1 MNLVKTKKNAAF
13 VAVVAIPLA
22 LICFVGVYVTIGD
35 GIFAGLMLQGLFFP
49 PIEKF
54 YLVTN
59 GSNRF
64 LLAPM
69 VQLYKYFPKI
79 NWFDVSQ
86 LVPGIITLLLLL
98 YILFTTI
105 LQSLT
110 NKWAIL
116 LATVFS
122 TLVGVIFAES
132 TILYDPLSSSLMLPL
147 LVLLLPQYFSHKWT
161 KASSYLLLTLLLLFC
176 WQIRYQGIFV
186 GLVPAVALLVLL
198 DLSPLKFLN
207 KYKYALLLI
216 VATFGIFT
224 GGSYLQD
231 KNVTPE
237 EQKIAELD
245 SYIYTFSDGM
255 VVKPGTYDITNPVD
269 SIKLIAYYTFYFAEP
284 TDTALAYMKHIT
296 YSSVFEGDVLAGLP
310 NKWGLFWE
318 RAAVDGPM
326 AYQGYDRFMWYM
338 LVANLVF
345 LLWAFLLAPNKTWIW
360 KALLWTLFVWCYF
373 VSLGVAVK
381 MIPKLAAPLTFFF
394 LFSFVYLALQL
405 WRDRNNAP
413 TDRATFAVA
422 ASFVVLI
429 SIVGFQLKT
438 YASIKAD
445 RQEGL
450 ALKQEI
456 VTEMNQLFPDKLLV
470 FDFFSEVVL
479 EDEIGVDNST
489 RDLLPEATM
498 FGDFYMSLFP
508 TNKQHLEALTG
519 TSDFVSF
526 FEYCASNPNKVVLVM
541 SKHRIDLIK
550 SYLKLVKGVELNFV
564 PLEGDYNIEKLE
576 HSFYEV
582 PLLLNYY
589 QVTFGEPK

>member
-1 MNLVKTKKNAAF
+1 MKPTTTKHIAAYL
-13 VAVVAIPLA
+13 AVVAIPLA
-22 LICFVGVYVTIGD
+22 VIWFIGVYVTIGD

-69 VQLYKYFPKI
+69 VHLYKHFPQI

-86 LVPGIITLLLLL
+86 LVPGIVTLLLML
-98 YILFTTI
+98 YIVFTSI
-105 LQSLT
+105 LKSFGD
-110 NKWAIL
+110 KW
-116 LATVFS
+116 
-122 TLVGVIFAES
+122 TLVAATIFSALLGVVFAES

-147 LVLLLPQYFSHKWT
+147 LVLLLPSYCNHKWA
-161 KASSYLLLTLLLLFC
+161 KAGAYLLLTLLLLLC

-186 GLVPAVALLVLL
+186 GLVPAVALLGLIEL
-198 DLSPLKFLN
+198 HPLRFLN
-207 KYKYALLLI
+207 KYKNALLLI
-216 VATFGIFT
+216 VATFGIFASA
-224 GGSYLQD
+224 SYLQD
-231 KNVTPE
+231 QNITPE

-255 VVKPGTYDITNPVD
+255 VVKPGSYDITDPVD

-284 TDTALAYMKHIT
+284 TDTALVYMKNIT
-296 YSSVFEGDVLAGLP
+296 YPSVFEGDVWAGLP
-310 NKWGLFWE
+310 IKWGLFWE
-318 RAAVDGPM
+318 RAKVDGPM
-326 AYQGYDRFMWYM
+326 AYQGYNRFMWYM
-338 LVANLVF
+338 LAANLAF
-345 LLWAFLLAPNKTWIW
+345 LLWALLLAPSKAWIW

-373 VSLGVAVK
+373 ISLGVAVK
-381 MIPKLAAPLTFFF
+381 MIYKLAVPLSFFF
-394 LFSFVYLALQL
+394 IFSFVYLALQI
-405 WRDRNNAP
+405 WRDRNKAP
-413 TDRATFAVA
+413 TAGAAFAVS
-422 ASFVVLI
+422 ASFVILI
-429 SIVGFQLKT
+429 SIVVLQLKT
-438 YASIKAD
+438 YTSIKAD

-479 EDEIGVDNST
+479 EDEIGADNST
-489 RDLLPEATM
+489 RELLPKATM

-519 TSDFVSF
+519 TSDFVAF
-526 FEYCASNPNKVVLVM
+526 FKYCASNPDKVVLVM
-541 SKHRIDLIK
+541 SQHRIDLIK

-589 QVTFGEPK
+589 QVTFSETK